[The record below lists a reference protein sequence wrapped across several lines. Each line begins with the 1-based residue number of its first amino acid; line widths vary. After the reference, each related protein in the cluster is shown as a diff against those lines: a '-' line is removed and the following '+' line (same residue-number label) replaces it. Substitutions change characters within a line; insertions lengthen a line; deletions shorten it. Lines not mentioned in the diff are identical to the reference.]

1 MHFLVYAMPTDRQN
15 ITSARAAI
23 LCTELLQ
30 LLIALL
36 TSDVSRL
43 ADYSDSDHF
52 GSARFGSL
60 YFVRCDRP
68 KEYEFSGLP
77 STYKS
82 SRLSN
87 IHVVV
92 ANPARSQVSA

>member
-1 MHFLVYAMPTDRQN
+1 MHFLVYALPTDRQN

-30 LLIALL
+30 LLIPLL
-36 TSDVSRL
+36 TSVSRL
-43 ADYSDSDHF
+43 ADYIDSDHF

-60 YFVRCDRP
+60 YFVLCDRP
-68 KEYEFSGLP
+68 KEYEFAGLP

-87 IHVVV
+87 IRVVV
-92 ANPARSQVSA
+92 ANPARG

>member
-1 MHFLVYAMPTDRQN
+1 MQFLVYAMPTDRQN

-43 ADYSDSDHF
+43 ADYSDKRPF
-52 GSARFGSL
+52 RFIEIR
-60 YFVRCDRP
+60 FVIFR
-68 KEYEFSGLP
+68 
-77 STYKS
+77 
-82 SRLSN
+82 
-87 IHVVV
+87 
-92 ANPARSQVSA
+92 AM